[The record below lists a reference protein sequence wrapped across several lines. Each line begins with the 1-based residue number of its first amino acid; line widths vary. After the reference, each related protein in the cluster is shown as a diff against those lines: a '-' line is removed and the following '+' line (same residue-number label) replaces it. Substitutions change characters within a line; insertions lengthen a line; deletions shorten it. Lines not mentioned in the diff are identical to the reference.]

1 MAGWMDLMKDLLMAL
16 MTACL
21 KVAQRALLMGLL
33 KDWQRA

>member
-1 MAGWMDLMKDLLMAL
+1 MAGWMDLMKDLLRAL